1 MQEENAN
8 DNDARKGRTFFKL
21 GSLGSLLSDKEQK
34 SLLFYISIG
43 IILVE
48 FAVTVGALIYGIANA
63 HQQPN
68 GMMRFSFP
76 WAGYLVSVVVAP
88 VVVML
93 LVHLIGMGFF
103 RAVHGD
109 PVLDEEQMKEMP
121 ERMRSLF
128 SLVRGAPTIV
138 LLGGIIVLGAVL
150 YYLDGVMTFLLKLGD
165 SVETIAIWG
174 TVGLVV
180 AWCVSYL
187 ARAWFMYK
195 TRRLEEEFAFRREV
209 FERTGMVILDQK
221 AMLSSE
227 LPRQGGLR
235 ELPAGTVEVL
245 PAGTA
250 SPPVS
255 PVSPV
260 SPASPAFPGTP
271 EGTIVPPA
279 DESAGGVDT
288 GAARETT
295 NGNTV
300 AAGVTVMDAEVV
312 DALIV
317 ESGAAGSPGVDEAQR
332 VQNEDDKGMSA
343 KRPASGGGSS
353 ARSDD

>member
-8 DNDARKGRTFFKL
+8 DSAEKKSRSFFRL
-21 GSLGSLLSDKEQK
+21 GSLGSMLNEKEQK
-34 SLLFYISIG
+34 NLLFYLSIG
-43 IILVE
+43 IIIVE

-93 LVHLIGMGFF
+93 LVNLIGMGFY
-103 RAVHGD
+103 RAVHGE

-121 ERMRSLF
+121 QRMRSFF

-138 LLGGIIVLGAVL
+138 LLGGVLVLGAVL

-195 TRRLEEEFAFRREV
+195 TRHLEEEFAFRREV
-209 FERTGMVILDQK
+209 FEKTGMVILDQK

-227 LPRQGGLR
+227 VPGRQGMR

-245 PAGTA
+245 PAGGGAPSAPSGGGADTGLSGA
-250 SPPVS
+250 DSAQDGATV
-255 PVSPV
+255 
-260 SPASPAFPGTP
+260 
-271 EGTIVPPA
+271 TIVASDAPA
-279 DESAGGVDT
+279 EQGPAATTAGASADPEDGD
-288 GAARETT
+288 
-295 NGNTV
+295 
-300 AAGVTVMDAEVV
+300 VV
-312 DALIV
+312 DACIV
-317 ESGAAGSPGVDEAQR
+317 E
-332 VQNEDDKGMSA
+332 
-343 KRPASGGGSS
+343 PASKKADEGAKG
-353 ARSDD
+353 

>member
-8 DNDARKGRTFFKL
+8 DSAEKKSRSFFRL
-21 GSLGSLLSDKEQK
+21 GSLGSMLNEKEQK
-34 SLLFYISIG
+34 NLLFYLSIG
-43 IILVE
+43 IIIVE

-93 LVHLIGMGFF
+93 LVNLIGMGFY
-103 RAVHGD
+103 RAVHGE

-121 ERMRSLF
+121 QRMRSFF

-138 LLGGIIVLGAVL
+138 LLGGVLVLGAVL

-195 TRRLEEEFAFRREV
+195 TRHLEEEFAFRREV
-209 FERTGMVILDQK
+209 FEKTGMVILDQK

-227 LPRQGGLR
+227 VPGRQGMR

-245 PAGTA
+245 PAGGGAPSAPSGGGADTGLSGA
-250 SPPVS
+250 DSAQDGATV
-255 PVSPV
+255 
-260 SPASPAFPGTP
+260 
-271 EGTIVPPA
+271 TIVASDAPA
-279 DESAGGVDT
+279 EQGPAPTPAGASA
-288 GAARETT
+288 
-295 NGNTV
+295 
-300 AAGVTVMDAEVV
+300 DAEDGDVV
-312 DALIV
+312 DACIV
-317 ESGAAGSPGVDEAQR
+317 E
-332 VQNEDDKGMSA
+332 
-343 KRPASGGGSS
+343 PASKKADEGTKG
-353 ARSDD
+353 

>member
-8 DNDARKGRTFFKL
+8 DSAEKKSRSFFRL
-21 GSLGSLLSDKEQK
+21 GSLGSMLNEKEQK
-34 SLLFYISIG
+34 NLLFYLSIG
-43 IILVE
+43 IIIVE

-93 LVHLIGMGFF
+93 LVNLIGMGFY
-103 RAVHGD
+103 RAVHGE

-121 ERMRSLF
+121 QRMRSFF

-138 LLGGIIVLGAVL
+138 LLGGVLVLGAVL

-174 TVGLVV
+174 TVGLVI

-209 FERTGMVILDQK
+209 FEKTGMVILDQK

-227 LPRQGGLR
+227 VPARQAMR

-245 PAGTA
+245 PAGGGAPSTPSDGGAGAGLSGAGSTKSDA
-250 SPPVS
+250 SVTI
-255 PVSPV
+255 V
-260 SPASPAFPGTP
+260 TP
-271 EGTIVPPA
+271 EASAEQGPA
-279 DESAGGVDT
+279 ATTTGVSADVEDGD
-288 GAARETT
+288 
-295 NGNTV
+295 
-300 AAGVTVMDAEVV
+300 VV
-312 DALIV
+312 DACIV
-317 ESGAAGSPGVDEAQR
+317 EPASKKVDEGT
-332 VQNEDDKGMSA
+332 KG
-343 KRPASGGGSS
+343 
-353 ARSDD
+353 

>member
-8 DNDARKGRTFFKL
+8 DSAEKKTRSFFRL
-21 GSLGSLLSDKEQK
+21 GSLGSMLNEKEQK
-34 SLLFYISIG
+34 NLLFYLSIG
-43 IILVE
+43 IIIVE

-93 LVHLIGMGFF
+93 LVNLIGMGFY
-103 RAVHGD
+103 RAVHGE

-121 ERMRSLF
+121 QRMRSFF

-138 LLGGIIVLGAVL
+138 LLGGVLVLGAVL

-195 TRRLEEEFAFRREV
+195 TRHLEEEFAFRREV
-209 FERTGMVILDQK
+209 FEKTGMVILDQK

-227 LPRQGGLR
+227 LPRKHGVR
-235 ELPAGTVEVL
+235 ELPAGSVEVL
-245 PAGTA
+245 PAGDGVPSA
-250 SPPVS
+250 PSAPSAPSVS
-255 PVSPV
+255 S
-260 SPASPAFPGTP
+260 G
-271 EGTIVPPA
+271 
-279 DESAGGVDT
+279 DSAAT
-288 GAARETT
+288 FSGAGST
-295 NGNTV
+295 NGNGTV
-300 AAGVTVMDAEVV
+300 TITPTDVTAQQGQGPTASETSGDAEDGDVV
-312 DALIV
+312 DACIV
-317 ESGAAGSPGVDEAQR
+317 EPSSKKDDEGAKD
-332 VQNEDDKGMSA
+332 
-343 KRPASGGGSS
+343 
-353 ARSDD
+353 